1 MRKVAGKMAYP
12 LPEGGALFQMEPERG
27 QTQDLRD
34 GLSNQSSR
42 QKQRAGCRWRQS
54 TAASG
59 STSVEQLGKTYISNY
74 PGLNIYKIRSH
85 QNAAE

>member
-42 QKQRAGCRWRQS
+42 QKQRAGC
-54 TAASG
+54 
-59 STSVEQLGKTYISNY
+59 
-74 PGLNIYKIRSH
+74 
-85 QNAAE
+85 

>member
-1 MRKVAGKMAYP
+1 MVYP
-12 LPEGGALFQMEPERG
+12 IPEGGALFQMEPERG

-34 GLSNQSSR
+34 GLSNQSSS
-42 QKQRAGCRWRQS
+42 QKQRAGCRWRQG

-59 STSVEQLGKTYISNY
+59 STSVEQLGKAYASNY
-74 PGLNIYKIRSH
+74 RRLNIYKIRSH